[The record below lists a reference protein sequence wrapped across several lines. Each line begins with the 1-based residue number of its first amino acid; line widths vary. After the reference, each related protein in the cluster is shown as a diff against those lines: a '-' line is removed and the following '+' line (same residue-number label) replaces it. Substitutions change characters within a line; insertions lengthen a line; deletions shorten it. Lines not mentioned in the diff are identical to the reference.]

1 MSATV
6 NSSSWVANE
15 CLATRTTEGV
25 TIEGTLHV
33 SSGDYSNIAIYLP
46 KGYTTGTY
54 YFVNSNTDNV
64 HASYMPHSYTNSMLF
79 AVNGS
84 VTVSS
89 VNSYITGTF
98 NFTASDSTKVE
109 SGNFSIKA
117 P

>member
-6 NSSSWVANE
+6 NGGSWVANE

-25 TIEGTLHV
+25 TIEGTLHM

-46 KGYTTGTY
+46 KGYSTGTY
-54 YFVNSNTDNV
+54 YLANSNTDDV

-79 AVNGS
+79 AVNGN
-84 VTVSS
+84 VTISS

-98 NFTASDSTKVE
+98 IFITSDSTRIE
-109 SGNFSIKA
+109 SGSFSIKA

>member
-6 NSSSWVANE
+6 NGSSWVANE

-25 TIEGTLHV
+25 TMEGTLHV
-33 SSGDYSNIAIYLP
+33 SSGDYSNITIYLP

-54 YFVNSNTDNV
+54 YFVNNNTDQV
-64 HASYMPHSYTNSMLF
+64 HASYTPHSYSNSILF

-84 VTVSS
+84 VTISS

-98 NFTASDSTKVE
+98 SFTTSDSTRIE
-109 SGNFSIKA
+109 SGSFSIKA